1 MFHLNSLYFL
11 LELYANDFYLIF
23 LRLYFYFFQS
33 LIIILNSILR
43 KTLNQNLILR
53 LDSRLCLISLIQLT
67 IRIKLS
73 SIPLKM
79 STLEKNIRRSK
90 NRIFLKKEYL
100 YMNVIFVSFISL
112 QKVQLK
118 NLLDQNFSIDLIYS
132 IMFFNFQ
139 RTFWSML

>member
-1 MFHLNSLYFL
+1 MNSLYFL

-79 STLEKNIRRSK
+79 SILEKNIRRNK
-90 NRIFLKKEYL
+90 NRIFIYECNFRFIHKPSKGSIKE
-100 YMNVIFVSFISL
+100 
-112 QKVQLK
+112 
-118 NLLDQNFSIDLIYS
+118 SIGPK
-132 IMFFNFQ
+132 FFNRLNLFNYVLQ
-139 RTFWSML
+139 LPEDFLVYALIASSVRV

>member
-1 MFHLNSLYFL
+1 MNSLYFL